1 MSENNEI
8 WKPVVGYEGLYEI
21 SSMGRV
27 NSLGRWGKGRNGSM
41 KYHKGGL
48 LNVCYD
54 NNGYKCVVLSKE
66 GKPKKCRIHRL
77 IAEAFIPNPENKP
90 CIDHI
95 NTIRDDNRIENLR
108 WCTQKE
114 NLNNPISIEKQKEV
128 QGTPTLQFSKDG
140 RLIKLWNSIIDA
152 ERTLGFSHGNICRCC
167 KGTYKTLGGYIWKYY
182 NKETY
187 LIGIMN
193 NNIKKGAS

>member
-1 MSENNEI
+1 M
-8 WKPVVGYEGLYEI
+8 
-21 SSMGRV
+21 
-27 NSLGRWGKGRNGSM
+27 
-41 KYHKGGL
+41 
-48 LNVCYD
+48 
-54 NNGYKCVVLSKE
+54 
-66 GKPKKCRIHRL
+66 
-77 IAEAFIPNPENKP
+77 
-90 CIDHI
+90 
-95 NTIRDDNRIENLR
+95 
-108 WCTQKE
+108 
-114 NLNNPISIEKQKEV
+114 NNPISIEKQKEV

-182 NKETY
+182 DKETY

>member
-1 MSENNEI
+1 MTEINEI

-77 IAEAFIPNPENKP
+77 IAEAFIPNYRLPYFINL
-90 CIDHI
+90 CHI
-95 NTIRDDNRIENLR
+95 TNI
-108 WCTQKE
+108 QK
-114 NLNNPISIEKQKEV
+114 ISLKTKLQK
-128 QGTPTLQFSKDG
+128 
-140 RLIKLWNSIIDA
+140 
-152 ERTLGFSHGNICRCC
+152 
-167 KGTYKTLGGYIWKYY
+167 
-182 NKETY
+182 Y
-187 LIGIMN
+187 L
-193 NNIKKGAS
+193 